1 MVSSHFHPLCP
12 LLLDDV
18 QLLERQFPIDYIS
31 RSFPLRLASD
41 YASQLNIHINHL
53 NRALKKT
60 SNKTTS
66 QQIIE
71 RTLQEA
77 KILLIETSWTVSE
90 VAYTLGYSQVTHF
103 NKLFKKYF
111 GITPMNFRKGDMV

>member
-1 MVSSHFHPLCP
+1 M
-12 LLLDDV
+12 
-18 QLLERQFPIDYIS
+18 
-31 RSFPLRLASD
+31 
-41 YASQLNIHINHL
+41 NIHINHL